1 MGKVKSKIFWKL
13 YFRLIVILTCV
24 VLGMLVITEESVLF
38 EENIFT
44 NIYNIMYSGISLLS
58 LLGLYGF
65 IYEKKFFYKELWIF
79 ILAII
84 IIEEL
89 SELVSSFYDYQF
101 LMFLIIYIFLLP
113 FYYGLYKYVFKM
125 NYIWSVKDE

>member
-1 MGKVKSKIFWKL
+1 MEKVKSKIFWKL
-13 YFRLIVILTCV
+13 YFWLIVILTCI
-24 VLGMLVITEESVLF
+24 VLGVLVVTEESVLL

-44 NIYNIMYSGISLLS
+44 NIYIIMYSGISLLS
-58 LLGLYGF
+58 LSGLYGF

-89 SELVSSFYDYQF
+89 SELVSLFYDYQF

-113 FYYGLYKYVFKM
+113 FYYGLYKYAFKIKI
-125 NYIWSVKDE
+125 YFLVY